1 LVKKPTP
8 TEIRMKK
15 ELEFNNNKYI
25 ITECWNYYR
34 VELALQDEGNIPWYI
49 ENFIQYE
56 IYDDFVS
63 FYYEPNSQDWASPNY
78 DEVISYKECKY
89 GEDVKD
95 IRLYKMREII
105 NLKNREVNLDAHNIT
120 KEMFN
125 RWIKCSLV
133 MNVCVLIQNGI
144 LYGWLIYNVIC
155 RGMTIGNFSL
165 YLGILMAF
173 SNNVVQ
179 CFDVIADTKR
189 ASLEIDDYRS
199 FVELEEQTNSGVD
212 IIENIDFD
220 KYEFVFENV
229 IFLHLDGIISVNFS
243 LLILFVYSKILY

>member
-1 LVKKPTP
+1 MFCYIASIDNTGVVKRFHYYLSRQLIGDG

-89 GEDVKD
+89 GEDVK
-95 IRLYKMREII
+95 E
-105 NLKNREVNLDAHNIT
+105 
-120 KEMFN
+120 
-125 RWIKCSLV
+125 
-133 MNVCVLIQNGI
+133 
-144 LYGWLIYNVIC
+144 
-155 RGMTIGNFSL
+155 
-165 YLGILMAF
+165 
-173 SNNVVQ
+173 
-179 CFDVIADTKR
+179 
-189 ASLEIDDYRS
+189 
-199 FVELEEQTNSGVD
+199 
-212 IIENIDFD
+212 IIENAID
-220 KYEFVFENV
+220 
-229 IFLHLDGIISVNFS
+229 LDGYPMLYVDMEYLRSEGWYHE
-243 LLILFVYSKILY
+243 LLIIGYDTEEEKYKCVVKID